1 MNMPEHILNIAKN
14 ARAAS
19 FELSRLSTDVKN
31 RALHAMADAL
41 VANSGVL
48 KDENGKDLAA
58 LG

>member
-48 KDENGKDLAA
+48 KDENGKDLAR
-58 LG
+58 